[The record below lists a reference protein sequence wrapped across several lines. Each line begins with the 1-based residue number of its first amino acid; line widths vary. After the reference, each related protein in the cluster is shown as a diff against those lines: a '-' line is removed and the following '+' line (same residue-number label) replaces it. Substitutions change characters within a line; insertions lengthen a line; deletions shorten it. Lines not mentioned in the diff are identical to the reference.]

1 MKRIKREDEE
11 GAMGVG
17 TLIVFIAMVLVAA
30 VAASVLIDTANKLQ
44 QQAQKTGDQAIRE
57 VSTSFVVKDVYG
69 TGGDT
74 DNNGVSGNELDEIKL
89 KVGLAAGAPAQELN
103 QTVIQIGNGSA
114 ENDLEANPDWS
125 DGVAEAE
132 EGTYYGIEPLMEQ
145 DGGEYGVI
153 EQGDTVLI
161 TIKLDEDDTNIDGD
175 AIGNVEAQTEVQIR
189 ILPKHGTPTYESFDM
204 PPVLMDN
211 IVHLA

>member
-1 MKRIKREDEE
+1 
-11 GAMGVG
+11 MGVG

-69 TGGDT
+69 TGGSSDT
-74 DNNGVSGNELDEIKL
+74 DSVPGNDLDAIKL

-114 ENDLEANPDWS
+114 EVDLSASTDWS
-125 DGVAEAE
+125 SDTAGKAEA
-132 EGTYYGIEPLMEQ
+132 GSSTYGIEPLMEQ
-145 DGGEYGVI
+145 STGDFGIV

-161 TIKLDEDDTNIDGD
+161 TILTDSTGTST
-175 AIGNVEAQTEVQIR
+175 IGNVHAQTDVSIR
-189 ILPKHGTPTYESFDM
+189 IIPKHGTATLETFVT
-204 PPVLMDN
+204 PPVIMDD
-211 IVHLA
+211 VTHLA